1 MKIPALRL
9 PAKPEEVSDDQIP
22 VVLDRKDC
30 LRGYLKVHLL
40 DAFNHLQGKLR
51 WGEFAGRLRGRVEF
65 VCQCV
70 NVEHSLRKLLPQ
82 T

>member
-1 MKIPALRL
+1 MVGFFKFRG
-9 PAKPEEVSDDQIP
+9 Q
-22 VVLDRKDC
+22 DC

-40 DAFNHLQGKLR
+40 NAFNHLQGKLR
-51 WGEFAGRLRGRVEF
+51 RGELAGSLRVRVEL
-65 VCQCV
+65 VCQRV